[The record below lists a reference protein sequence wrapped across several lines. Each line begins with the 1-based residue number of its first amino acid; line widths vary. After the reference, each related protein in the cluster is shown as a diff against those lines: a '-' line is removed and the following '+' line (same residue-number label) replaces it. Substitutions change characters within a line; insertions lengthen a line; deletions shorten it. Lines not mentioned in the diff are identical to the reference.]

1 MGKSNVE
8 GYVYPKA
15 PILKTENLS
24 ERVVLW
30 LKQAILDGEFH
41 PGDELPSE
49 AEMCAM
55 LGVGKSSIRE
65 ALKMLQM
72 IGVVEIRQGKRSRI
86 CSTVKP
92 DIMMPL
98 IFNLVLQGSSSQ
110 ELYDFRVMFEQ
121 AVAEFAMDRA
131 TDDDIRMLEEEL
143 EYFREKCKDGTATVE
158 DDSRFHKKLLDIC
171 QNAFITQIG
180 TLLLEI
186 FEAPMKR
193 LEHYD
198 AEQALKDH
206 ELVLQAFKAGNRNG
220 VKASVK
226 ESFQIY
232 HDILGIED

>member
-1 MGKSNVE
+1 MGMSNVE

-110 ELYDFRVMFEQ
+110 ELYDFRVMF
-121 AVAEFAMDRA
+121 
-131 TDDDIRMLEEEL
+131 
-143 EYFREKCKDGTATVE
+143 
-158 DDSRFHKKLLDIC
+158 
-171 QNAFITQIG
+171 
-180 TLLLEI
+180 
-186 FEAPMKR
+186 
-193 LEHYD
+193 
-198 AEQALKDH
+198 
-206 ELVLQAFKAGNRNG
+206 
-220 VKASVK
+220 
-226 ESFQIY
+226 
-232 HDILGIED
+232 